1 MLLQYIWQLI
11 TFFPGIKGARG
22 DSITVRPEV
31 APLGPPGPN
40 GYPGPVGF
48 PGNIGPPGNRGRKG
62 KRV

>member
-1 MLLQYIWQLI
+1 MLLQYIWQSIML
-11 TFFPGIKGARG
+11 FPGTKGARG
-22 DSITVRPEV
+22 DSITESNGV

-48 PGNIGPPGNRGRKG
+48 PGSIGPPGTPGRKG

>member
-1 MLLQYIWQLI
+1 ML
-11 TFFPGIKGARG
+11 FPGTKGARG
-22 DSITVRPEV
+22 DSITESNGV

-48 PGNIGPPGNRGRKG
+48 PGSIGPPGTPGRKG